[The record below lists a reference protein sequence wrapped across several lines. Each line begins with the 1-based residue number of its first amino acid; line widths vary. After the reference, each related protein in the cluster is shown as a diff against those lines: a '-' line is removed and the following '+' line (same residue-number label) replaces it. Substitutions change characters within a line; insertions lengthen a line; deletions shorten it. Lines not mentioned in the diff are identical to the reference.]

1 VPGQEISNTS
11 GHKPTHVTETVY
23 LHVIVPAIQGGAT
36 VMDNVFDNDQ
46 DD

>member
-1 VPGQEISNTS
+1 MPVQEISGTS
-11 GHKPTHVTETVY
+11 GHKPAHVTETVY
-23 LHVIVPAIQGGAT
+23 FHVIVPAIQGDAT

>member
-1 VPGQEISNTS
+1 MPGQEISGTS

-23 LHVIVPAIQGGAT
+23 RRVIVPATQGGAT
-36 VMDNVFDNDQ
+36 VMNNVFDNDQ